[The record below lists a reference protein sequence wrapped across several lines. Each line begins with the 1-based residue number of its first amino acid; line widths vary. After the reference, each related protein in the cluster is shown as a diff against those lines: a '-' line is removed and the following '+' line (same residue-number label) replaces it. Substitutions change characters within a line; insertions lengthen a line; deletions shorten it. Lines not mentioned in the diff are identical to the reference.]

1 MTPIA
6 DEITR
11 AESLH
16 GPLPLHI
23 APSHDLINAAAY
35 MESIART
42 EDPMSALAILCEEV
56 GEVARAAPEDLPA
69 ELAQVIAV
77 AVRWRRALGCV
88 DDMNDAEVERLRAG
102 GCARDQ
108 RTTQFCAEAVA
119 KDAEIGQ
126 LRAECDAF
134 GIYRDLTTTALG
146 IEPASCADDV
156 REAIEG
162 MVATIEESARTL
174 AAEQM
179 RQEGAPSNRWRWSV
193 YRSAWVMPYAI
204 EDLPAKY
211 RYPWSDTCRDHDPI
225 CIVSRLGSEWR
236 LRWRDMTKPTT
247 VHQTARDAM
256 QTATAQQ
263 ERP

>member
-1 MTPIA
+1 MNTTDILM
-6 DEITR
+6 
-11 AESLH
+11 AEVLRLDRERQRLTVAAMGS
-16 GPLPLHI
+16 P
-23 APSHDLINAAAY
+23 AAANQHA
-35 MESIART
+35 EATART
-42 EDPMSALAILCEEV
+42 AD
-56 GEVARAAPEDLPA
+56 AAPI
-69 ELAQVIAV
+69 LA
-77 AVRWRRALGCV
+77 
-88 DDMNDAEVERLRAG
+88 AEVHR
-102 GCARDQ
+102 
-108 RTTQFCAEAVA
+108 
-119 KDAEIGQ
+119 

-134 GIYRDLTTTALG
+134 EVYRELTTTALG

-162 MVATIEESARTL
+162 MRATIEEQHLTL

-193 YRSAWVMPYAI
+193 YHSAWVMPYAI

-247 VHQTARDAM
+247 IHQTARDAM
-256 QTATAQQ
+256 QTA
-263 ERP
+263 ESR

>member
-6 DEITR
+6 DEIAR
-11 AESLH
+11 AEALH

-23 APSHDLINAAAY
+23 EPSHTLINAAAY
-35 MESIART
+35 MEYMART

-88 DDMNDAEVERLRAG
+88 DDL
-102 GCARDQ
+102 Q
-108 RTTQFCAEAVA
+108 EAH
-119 KDAEIGQ
+119 
-126 LRAECDAF
+126 L
-134 GIYRDLTTTALG
+134 
-146 IEPASCADDV
+146 
-156 REAIEG
+156 
-162 MVATIEESARTL
+162 TL

-179 RQEGAPSNRWRWSV
+179 RQEGAPSNRWRWSL
-193 YRSAWVMPYAI
+193 YHSAWVMPYAT

-256 QTATAQQ
+256 QTA
-263 ERP
+263 ESR